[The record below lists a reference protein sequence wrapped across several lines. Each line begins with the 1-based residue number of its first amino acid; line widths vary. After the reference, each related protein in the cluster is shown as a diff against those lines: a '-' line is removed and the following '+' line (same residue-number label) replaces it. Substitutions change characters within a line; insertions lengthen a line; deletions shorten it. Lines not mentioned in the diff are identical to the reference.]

1 MCFAISCLCAYRQV
15 LKKEGVV
22 SAGLVKIENINYVY
36 SSFELSGEGKT
47 IALID
52 NYIIKAVPEDPSHT
66 FLILRTFLDQNYIV
80 REDYEI
86 PTEGKV
92 NCAYI
97 DGKRITADQVLN
109 ALTDI
114 IRNDNDE
121 GTPFYISNN
130 GTEKNDLKSVVIG
143 YEDCPVGTD
152 YSIYGIGKIDDKWAV
167 VLRNELGTWDGNK
180 LPAIYHELDT
190 KCREMLSECGIW

>member
-1 MCFAISCLCAYRQV
+1 MFFVISCLFAYRQV

-66 FLILRTFLDQNYIV
+66 FLILRTFIDQNYIV

-97 DGKRITADQVLN
+97 DGKRTTADQVLS

-114 IRNDNDE
+114 IRN
-121 GTPFYISNN
+121 GSA
-130 GTEKNDLKSVVIG
+130 G
-143 YEDCPVGTD
+143 YCN
-152 YSIYGIGKIDDKWAV
+152 
-167 VLRNELGTWDGNK
+167 LREL
-180 LPAIYHELDT
+180 
-190 KCREMLSECGIW
+190 S